1 MAKIV
6 KMKKRRIGL
15 KGFAIL
21 FFSFSLIAWL
31 GATLFINTIN
41 ASLTMEI
48 QKMNDELSSLN
59 VENQALNYEIQSLE
73 NKDRI
78 YEVAQTANMDQVQ
91 DNIISII
98 GE

>member
-6 KMKKRRIGL
+6 KRKRRKL
-15 KGFAIL
+15 RLQGFAFL
-21 FFSFSLIAWL
+21 FFSFALIAWL
-31 GATLFINTIN
+31 GTTLFVNTCN
-41 ASLTMEI
+41 AALTVEI
-48 QKMNDELSSLN
+48 QKMQDELSQLTT
-59 VENQALNYEIQSLE
+59 ENQTLNYEIQTLE

-78 YEVAQTANMDQVQ
+78 YEVAKTADMNQIE